1 MDSDNPRARTGRHRR
16 ADVLAAA
23 VDLLDRF
30 GLADLTMRRL
40 ATSLQIQ
47 PSALYWHFESKQ
59 ALLAA
64 VSDWITRDR
73 PERAQVLAGFG
84 FAAND
89 APDQARWGDLLRAEA
104 VWLRQALLAHRDGA
118 EVVASTLALGLG
130 DAVPTRHLHEAVV
143 AAGCDDDTAAAA
155 AQAVLHFILGS
166 VQHEQQRNQAEQL
179 GVSVPAAPAIHHAF
193 AGQAEVAAGQLPGD
207 FALGV
212 DLFVDGIAA
221 RVGAGRTA

>member
-1 MDSDNPRARTGRHRR
+1 MDSDNSRARTGRHGR

-47 PSALYWHFESKQ
+47 PSALYWHFENKQ

-73 PERAQVLAGFG
+73 PERAGLLADFG
-84 FAAND
+84 FAEGVTPPA
-89 APDQARWGDLLRAEA
+89 ARWGDLLRAEA

-130 DAVPTRHLHEAVV
+130 EAVPTRHLHEAVV

-166 VQHEQQRNQAEQL
+166 VQHEQQRDQAERL
-179 GVSVPAAPAIHHAF
+179 GVSVAAAPAIRHAF
-193 AGQAEVAAGQLPGD
+193 TGRAETAAGRLPGD

-221 RVGAGRTA
+221 RAGRTGTA